1 MSVCF
6 VWYTA
11 SLMSFYMTM
20 SQSQALSG
28 SSLLSKL
35 SQGSRISRGSGVCGE
50 SEIIKS
56 SDILCDE
63 DINTAK
69 PTDSRLLF
77 TEESKDPKMNT
88 KVCGRTIN
96 VLPVIAEL
104 PQMPEATEKPYPLVP
119 PNSPNISPAPI
130 PYKHAAFLS
139 GYFFDKDV
147 ISHPKYRYRDREAMN
162 VNGRTPI

>member
-56 SDILCDE
+56 SDILCDN
-63 DINTAK
+63 DINTTK
-69 PTDSRLLF
+69 PT
-77 TEESKDPKMNT
+77 EPKEPKMNT
-88 KVCGRTIN
+88 KVCGRIIN

-119 PNSPNISPAPI
+119 PNSPNILPAPI
-130 PYKHAAFLS
+130 PYTYEDLVS

-147 ISHPKYRYRDREAMN
+147 ISHTKYRYRNREAMN